1 MNVTDECE
9 ACAENACLQIKTNRN
24 KLHKHKHKTKPITK
38 QNKTN
43 TVEGH
48 AVTSVCNGVNQL

>member
-9 ACAENACLQIKTNRN
+9 ACAENACVQIKTNKN
-24 KLHKHKHKTKPITK
+24 KLHKYITK
-38 QNKTN
+38 SITEQNKTN

-48 AVTSVCNGVNQL
+48 AVTSICNDKY

>member
-9 ACAENACLQIKTNRN
+9 ACAENACVQIKTNKN
-24 KLHKHKHKTKPITK
+24 KLHKYITK
-38 QNKTN
+38 SITEQNKTN